1 MSRLLINENPLQVLP
16 SLACAIGLNEAVI
29 LQQVHYWMNSSR
41 HVYDGR
47 RWVYNSVPN
56 WQKQFPF
63 WSEST
68 VKRALLSLE
77 KQGMVISANY
87 NRDPRDQSK
96 WYSINYGALDVLEQQ
111 QKRVNDASGQFDPM
125 EQTNM
130 TRCNEPTC
138 HDARG
143 QDEPMRQV
151 NMTRPLP
158 ETTTENTQEITA
170 ENKTLGAQAD
180 ASTPTRS
187 AKREYSPEFET
198 AWQTYPKRAGGNPK
212 PSAYKAWNA
221 RLHEGVTPETLL
233 AGVKRYAA
241 FVVATG
247 KLGSEYVKQAATF
260 FGPDRHFEEIWQ
272 APAVPGGARHTQ
284 PPVSGFEGQS
294 YGESGCNW

>member
-16 SLACAIGLNEAVI
+16 SLACAIGLNEAVV
-29 LQQVHYWMNSSR
+29 LQQIHYWMNSSR

-198 AWQTYPKRAGGNPK
+198 AWLAYPKRAGGNPK

-221 RLHEGVTPETLL
+221 RLHEGVTPESLL
-233 AGVKRYAA
+233 SGVKRYAA

-247 KLGSEYVKQAATF
+247 KLGSEYVKQTATF
-260 FGPDRHFEEIWQ
+260 FGPDRHFEETWQ
-272 APAVPGGARHTQ
+272 APAVSGGARHNQ
-284 PPVSGFEGQS
+284 PPVSGFEGLN